1 MFTPFPP
8 SARPLQVYTEGLLVQ
23 MATPDISMPY
33 NVICLTCTVLA
44 VYVGALLNS
53 LTKVPKVIT
62 AAAETAAVAAV
73 APAAAT
79 TAADTAAGATTVA
92 ASIIQAVAATG

>member
-62 AAAETAAVAAV
+62 AAAETAAVAV

-79 TAADTAAGATTVA
+79 TAAETAAGATTVA

>member
-1 MFTPFPP
+1 MFTLCPF
-8 SARPLQVYTEGLLVQ
+8 QVYTEGLLVQ

-53 LTKVPKVIT
+53 LTKVPKAAAT
-62 AAAETAAVAAV
+62 AATTAAVAASV
-73 APAAAT
+73 
-79 TAADTAAGATTVA
+79 
-92 ASIIQAVAATG
+92 IQAVTATG